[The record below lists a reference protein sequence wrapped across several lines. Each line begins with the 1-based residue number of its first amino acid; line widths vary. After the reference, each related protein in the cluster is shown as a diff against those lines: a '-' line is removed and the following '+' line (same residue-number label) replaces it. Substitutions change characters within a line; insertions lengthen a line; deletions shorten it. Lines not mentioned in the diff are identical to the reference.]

1 MRILII
7 PTNKVYRNG
16 VTNVIFNYLKALP
29 LDGMQIDIVSIN
41 DSEPQYKEEVQ
52 RHGGNIYVIPR
63 NASFLYKRWVSL

>member
-41 DSEPQYKEEVQ
+41 DP
-52 RHGGNIYVIPR
+52 
-63 NASFLYKRWVSL
+63 